1 MIMTSTRFSR
11 SCVRI
16 FVYTLSVANRGNLN
30 GGGECTSKGTELAQ
44 LTINV
49 VPFDMYSLAQL
60 H

>member
-1 MIMTSTRFSR
+1 
-11 SCVRI
+11 VRI